1 MSAWQPKRYFI
12 QMHHFRGKNTT
23 VKHENSYLPTSMTF
37 LFRDGSGHPKH
48 PSSMRLATRIAI
60 ILFSISV
67 VSVILIGRCG
77 LKLEEELRVESSA
90 SGPMSPDTSM
100 YQMTN
105 NEDESDAARKK
116 EDEHRIET
124 QRLQNEIAELKKKL
138 ESFQKLSDDI
148 QPIPVKSVAS
158 HNLLGVEECSEYI
171 EKQISSAEIKHGVQL
186 NNEYEIIPFSH
197 FTFSRVYPVDLGLGK
212 RVVEKPIGYRRKDLL
227 EVFVR
232 ALEIMNK
239 DRQGKY
245 RYAVDDF
252 VEGVFRNDPTTGT
265 QYSLY
270 FRERNTSRT
279 YRTLTLIRPFAPLQL
294 VSDKSEKTAKRL
306 INVILPLSGRID
318 TFRNFMDK
326 FVKVGIR
333 HDKRIF
339 LTVVYFGLEGLLDVQ
354 QILTKVSRDTKF
366 RNFKLLTL
374 NDTFSRGK
382 GLQVGVQHWTKG
394 DVLLFMCDVD
404 VIFSTKF
411 LERCR
416 LNAEPGKKVYYPIV
430 FSLFNPSIVY
440 SLQGKETPSESEQ
453 LLISRDTG
461 FWRDFG
467 YGMTCQYR
475 SDFLKLKGFDEDIVG
490 WGGEDVMLY
499 RKYVRSKLMVIRS
512 TDPGIFH
519 LWHEKKCD
527 SQTLSMDQQR
537 ACLRSRALSEAS
549 HAQLG
554 LLAFREELKKRE
566 EKSVPSS
573 QDSAVTNSATGH
585 IGENN
590 V

>member
-1 MSAWQPKRYFI
+1 MRLYASQSTK
-12 QMHHFRGKNTT
+12 TE
-23 VKHENSYLPTSMTF
+23 KHVPI
-37 LFRDGSGHPKH
+37 
-48 PSSMRLATRIAI
+48 MRLASRIAI
-60 ILFSISV
+60 LLFTISV
-67 VSVILIGRCG
+67 VSVILVGRCG
-77 LKLEEELRVESSA
+77 LKLEEELRIESSVP
-90 SGPMSPDTSM
+90 GPMSPDIGIPTFQSM
-100 YQMTN
+100 Y
-105 NEDESDAARKK
+105 NEEESDVIRRK

-124 QRLQNEIAELKKKL
+124 QRLQNEITELKRKL
-138 ESFQKLSDDI
+138 EYFQKLQEDI
-148 QPIPVKSVAS
+148 QPIPIKNIGS
-158 HNLLGVEECSEYI
+158 HSLLGVEECGEYI
-171 EKQISSAEIKHGVQL
+171 EKQIQSSEIKHGVQL
-186 NNEYEIIPFSH
+186 NNEYEILPFSH
-197 FTFSRVYPVDLGLGK
+197 FTFSRVYPVDLSLGK

-232 ALEIMNK
+232 ALEIINK
-239 DRQGKY
+239 ERKGKY
-245 RYAVDDF
+245 RYTVEDF

-270 FRERNTSRT
+270 FRERNVSRT
-279 YRTLTLIRPFAPLQL
+279 YRTLTLMRPFAPIQI
-294 VSDKSEKTAKRL
+294 VSDDLERTSKQL

-318 TFRNFMDK
+318 KFRNFMDK

-339 LTVVYFGLEGLLDVQ
+339 LTVVYFGLEGLSDVQ
-354 QILTKVSRDTKF
+354 AILTKVSHDTKF

-382 GLQVGVQHWTKG
+382 GLHVGAQHWTKG

-416 LNAEPGKKVYYPIV
+416 LNSSPGKKVYYPIV
-430 FSLFNPSIVY
+430 FSLYNPSVVY
-440 SLQGKETPSESEQ
+440 SLQGKDVPSEAEQ
-453 LLISRDTG
+453 LSISRDTG

-475 SDFLKLKGFDEDIVG
+475 SDFLDIKGFDEDFVG

-499 RKYVRSKLMVIRS
+499 RKYVRSKLLVIRA

-519 LWHEKKCD
+519 MWHEKKCD
-527 SQTLSMDQQR
+527 NQFLSIEQHR
-537 ACLRSRALSEAS
+537 ACLRSRALSEGS

-554 LLAFREELKKRE
+554 LLAFRDELNKHTNESILNQKTIVSKVE
-566 EKSVPSS
+566 TNKLL
-573 QDSAVTNSATGH
+573 DSPVSGA
-585 IGENN
+585 
-590 V
+590 

>member
-1 MSAWQPKRYFI
+1 MTWYLSEKSE
-12 QMHHFRGKNTT
+12 
-23 VKHENSYLPTSMTF
+23 VSKHVP
-37 LFRDGSGHPKH
+37 
-48 PSSMRLATRIAI
+48 SMRLATRIVLL
-60 ILFSISV
+60 LFSISV

-77 LKLEEELRVESSA
+77 LKLEEELRIESSA
-90 SGPMSPDTSM
+90 SGPISPDTGS
-100 YQMTN
+100 YAFQLSNT
-105 NEDESDAARKK
+105 EEESDAMRKK
-116 EDEHRIET
+116 DDEHRIET
-124 QRLQNEIAELKKKL
+124 QRLLNEIADLKSKL
-138 ESFQKLSDDI
+138 ESIQKLQEDVK
-148 QPIPVKSVAS
+148 PIPVKGIAS
-158 HNLLGVEECSEYI
+158 DSLLGVEECGDYI
-171 EKQISSAEIKHGVQL
+171 QKQIEAAEIKQGVQL
-186 NNEYEIIPFSH
+186 NNEYEVLPFSH

-232 ALEIMNK
+232 ALEIVNK
-239 DRQGKY
+239 DRQGKT
-245 RYAVDDF
+245 RYTVDDF

-270 FRERNTSRT
+270 FRERNITRT
-279 YRTLTLIRPFAPLQL
+279 YRTLTLIRPFAPIQI
-294 VSDKSEKTAKRL
+294 VTDEIEKTSKQL

-318 TFRNFMDK
+318 KFRSFMDK
-326 FVKVGIR
+326 FIKVGIR

-339 LTVVYFGLEGLLDVQ
+339 LTVVYFGLDGLYDVQ
-354 QILTKVSRDTKF
+354 ELLTKVSKDTKF

-382 GLQVGVQHWTKG
+382 GLHVGAQHWTKG

-404 VIFSTKF
+404 IIFSTKF

-416 LNAEPGKKVYYPIV
+416 LNAAPGKKVYYPIV
-430 FSLFNPSIVY
+430 FSLYNPSVVY
-440 SLQGKETPSESEQ
+440 SLQGKDVPSETEQ

-475 SDFLKLKGFDEDIVG
+475 SDFLAIKGFDEEIVG

-499 RKYVRSKLMVIRS
+499 RKYVRSKLMVVRT

-519 LWHEKKCD
+519 TWHEKKCD
-527 SQTLSMDQQR
+527 NLGLSVEQQR

-554 LLAFREELKKRE
+554 LLAFRDELKKRE
-566 EKSVPSS
+566 NHSFQTETLKVEAIPKSKRDENSS
-573 QDSAVTNSATGH
+573 APGA
-585 IGENN
+585 
-590 V
+590 